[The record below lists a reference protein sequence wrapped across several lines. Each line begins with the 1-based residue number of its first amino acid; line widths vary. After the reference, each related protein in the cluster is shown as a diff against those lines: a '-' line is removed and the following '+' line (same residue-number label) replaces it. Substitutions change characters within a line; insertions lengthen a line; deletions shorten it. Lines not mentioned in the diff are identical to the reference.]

1 VEDVFRDLPTLQT
14 PRLLLRKIRLSDS
27 ADIFGYASDPAVARY
42 TTWPPHPTVAATEA
56 FVRELLQRYA
66 DGLVSPWGIVHRAS
80 GKLIGSCGFAYVM
93 AWHGRG
99 EIAYALSHD
108 YWGQGLMPEAVRAV
122 LAFGF
127 ETLRLNR
134 IEARCEVEN
143 IASERVMQKVG
154 MQLEGVLRQH
164 AQVLGAY
171 RDLKLY
177 SILRD
182 EWLIEPAAKVSSP
195 GQG

>member
-1 VEDVFRDLPTLQT
+1 MEDVFRDLPALQT
-14 PRLLLRKIRLSDS
+14 PRLLLRKMRLSDA
-27 ADIFGYASDPAVARY
+27 ADIFAYASDPAVARY

-66 DGLVSPWGIVHRAS
+66 DGLVSPWGIVHRAD

-99 EIAYALSHD
+99 EIAYALSQS
-108 YWGQGLMPEAVRAV
+108 YRGQGLMPEAVSAV

-164 AQVLGAY
+164 AQVLGKY

-182 EWLIEPAAKVSSP
+182 EWPADQTARIGWP
-195 GQG
+195 R

>member
-1 VEDVFRDLPTLQT
+1 MDEVFRDLPTLQT
-14 PRLLLRKIRLSDS
+14 PRLLLRTIRLSDS
-27 ADIFGYASDPAVARY
+27 ADIFAYASDPAVARY

-80 GKLIGSCGFAYVM
+80 GKMIGTCGFAYVM

-99 EIAYALSHD
+99 EIAYALSRSH
-108 YWGQGLMPEAVRAV
+108 WGQGLMPEAVRAV

-143 IASERVMQKVG
+143 AASERVMQKVG

-164 AQVLGAY
+164 AQVLGRY

-182 EWLIEPAAKVSSP
+182 EWPIEPPA
-195 GQG
+195 